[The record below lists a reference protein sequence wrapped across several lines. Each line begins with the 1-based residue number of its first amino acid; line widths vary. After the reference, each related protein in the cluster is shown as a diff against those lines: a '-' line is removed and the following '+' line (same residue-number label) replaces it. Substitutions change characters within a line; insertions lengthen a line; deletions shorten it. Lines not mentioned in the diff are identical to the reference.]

1 MKINLCIKSLVLFVL
16 FSFSGCV
23 QNTVDSQY
31 LEMDTARPTLRSLVT
46 KSQNLESVDS
56 LVIKSR
62 LQADLDNLMMGRIIY
77 VDSMYVL
84 AIKKEDALF
93 LGVTDEI
100 YDSYLGYVE
109 RLNEK

>member
-1 MKINLCIKSLVLFVL
+1 
-16 FSFSGCV
+16 
-23 QNTVDSQY
+23 
-31 LEMDTARPTLRSLVT
+31 
-46 KSQNLESVDS
+46 
-56 LVIKSR
+56 VIKSR